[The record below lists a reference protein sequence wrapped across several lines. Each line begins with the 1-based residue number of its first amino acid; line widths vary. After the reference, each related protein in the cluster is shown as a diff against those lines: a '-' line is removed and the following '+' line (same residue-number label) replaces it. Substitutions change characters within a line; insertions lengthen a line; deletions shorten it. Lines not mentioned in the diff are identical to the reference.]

1 MAICNSERDPEV
13 ERPSTSASA
22 TALLRTDIAESNR
35 CSAISDWPSDVMTR
49 EGDTGKWEQERGQ
62 EKKTTREYEFRF
74 SHNEKVI
81 PF

>member
-1 MAICNSERDPEV
+1 
-13 ERPSTSASA
+13 
-22 TALLRTDIAESNR
+22 
-35 CSAISDWPSDVMTR
+35 MTR
-49 EGDTGKWEQERGQ
+49 EGDTGKWEQEKGQ